1 MSDDLLLPRKLDAL
15 TGTESLGPGTVSDFW
30 RWALGDLRMNN
41 LRGFL
46 VEWLV
51 ARAVGDESSH
61 RVEWGPWDV
70 QAADGTLVEVKA
82 CGRLQS
88 WALKKPSTP
97 TWTFK
102 SVRASRVWSDELGDY
117 VDVDASARVHV
128 WGFALHTATDPQR
141 YNPLDVGQWE
151 FRVMPHRALLATS
164 QVSAGLSFFAR
175 YGVEAVGYDD
185 LAEAVKTARRAND
198 QLEASAQSGV

>member
-1 MSDDLLLPRKLDAL
+1 MADDGLLRPRDLALL
-15 TGTESLGPGTVSDFW
+15 TGAESLGPATVLDFW

-51 ARAVGDESSH
+51 GRALGDTSAF

-102 SVRASRVWSDELGDY
+102 SVRATQVWSDEIGDY
-117 VDVDASARVHV
+117 LDVDPSTRVHV
-128 WGFALHTATDPQR
+128 WVFALHTATDPDD

-151 FRVMPHRALLATS
+151 FRVMPHRALLAS
-164 QVSAGLSFFAR
+164 GQVSASLSFFDR
-175 YGVEAVGYDD
+175 HGVAPVPYTDLLEAVT
-185 LAEAVKTARRAND
+185 AARRAND
-198 QLEASAQSGV
+198 DFDVSLPD